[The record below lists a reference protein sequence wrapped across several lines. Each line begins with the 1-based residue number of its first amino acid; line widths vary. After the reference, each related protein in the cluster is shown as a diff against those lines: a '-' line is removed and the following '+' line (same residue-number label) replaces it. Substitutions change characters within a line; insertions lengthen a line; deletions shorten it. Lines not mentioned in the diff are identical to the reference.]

1 MRPTLPGATRPG
13 DALGATRTPPGATH
27 VAAPAPGVSLDEPTP
42 GPGETL
48 HAFPVPLS
56 PQGPS
61 PPGAPEP
68 TPSTERTTLR
78 ERASAAI
85 SGLDR
90 TAISNSA
97 GSRPSLEETLPRTGD
112 PRKINRFAVLRQIG
126 AGGMGVVYAG
136 YDEELDR
143 RVAIKVVRE
152 DMVASQGRS
161 RMLREAKAM
170 AKVSH
175 PNVVQ
180 VYEVGEFAGQV
191 FVAMEFVKGTTLA
204 EWLTAEE
211 RAWEEVLEMYLQ
223 AGRGLAA
230 AHRQGLVHRDF
241 KPDNVLVGADG
252 RARVLDF
259 GLARAE
265 NQRAPELD
273 SAQVRVSPPSSAL
286 STSLTMAGA
295 IMGTPAFMSPEQH
308 LGEPTDV
315 RSDQFSFCVAL
326 YGALYGHAPFEG
338 LTLMELSENVIEGQL
353 RPPPAGTPVP
363 AWVFE
368 ALRTGLATAPDDRH
382 PSMDTLLAALTPDQV
397 TMSRRRW
404 QWPATLVGVSML
416 AVLLTL
422 LVVGDTAP
430 TGADLEAIERLTLAA
445 RDAAGRMQWVYPTPE
460 DPRDTAYN
468 RVVLLE
474 NLGGAATG
482 PAFAAATGL
491 RSEFAEGLVV
501 LGDRYFDDP
510 QSRPYARD
518 YYVQA
523 LVFMPTDARA
533 SERSGVTLG
542 QIGDLQVRAAQG
554 EFGDAELDAAEPL
567 RILADPDRIRAH
579 DSALAFAH
587 DVARGSALG
596 REHAT
601 TVFRKSGLLTP
612 AELEPTAAPP
622 VVAIA
627 EPPPVTPDPS
637 IIVDAPVTE
646 EPLPTRLERDRR
658 LKLKPV
664 DDTKTAPPPEPE
676 PEPPAASDPDASRA
690 LSDQASTAR
699 RRGETESAEA
709 LYNQALD
716 LWNSNAAALI
726 GLSDIHFE
734 RGDFDRAVKY
744 AEKGVRADASAENL
758 IRLGDSY
765 FKVFRYSDAQQRY
778 QRAAALGHPRAE
790 ERLARVREKLGG

>member
-1 MRPTLPGATRPG
+1 MSSSDEVVHPLALQAT
-13 DALGATRTPPGATH
+13 D
-27 VAAPAPGVSLDEPTP
+27 VM
-42 GPGETL
+42 
-48 HAFPVPLS
+48 
-56 PQGPS
+56 
-61 PPGAPEP
+61 
-68 TPSTERTTLR
+68 
-78 ERASAAI
+78 
-85 SGLDR
+85 
-90 TAISNSA
+90 
-97 GSRPSLEETLPRTGD
+97 PSLEFRHPDHPDHPGGPDGDSSGTGD
-112 PRKINRFAVLRQIG
+112 DTLDPNRSEPAAFAARRDREPRVPGVPVPEDSAHAIRKNLLRQKLFSRRRAAPVTFGRFKVLDVIG
-126 AGGMGVVYAG
+126 QGGMGIVYAC
-136 YDEELDR
+136 YDDQLER
-143 RVAIKVVRE
+143 KVAVKVLLGKTFQNVDIAR
-152 DMVASQGRS
+152 ARL
-161 RMLREAKAM
+161 LREAQAM
-170 AKVSH
+170 ARLSH

-180 VYEVGEFAGQV
+180 VFEAGEFDDV
-191 FVAMEFVKGTTLA
+191 VYLAMEYIEGRDLRT
-204 EWLTAEE
+204 WLGV
-211 RAWEEVLEMYLQ
+211 RARSWREIVAVFLQ
-223 AGRGLAA
+223 AGHGLAA
-230 AHRQGLVHRDF
+230 AHEAGVIHRDF
-241 KPDNVLVGADG
+241 KPDNVLVGDDG
-252 RARVLDF
+252 RVRVLDF
-259 GLARAE
+259 GLARPAAGDE
-265 NQRAPELD
+265 TEEYIAD
-273 SAQVRVSPPSSAL
+273 GAAHSSHKI
-286 STSLTMAGA
+286 TLTKVGA
-295 IMGTPAFMSPEQH
+295 YIGTPAYMSPEQH
-308 LGEPTDV
+308 LCQPADA

-338 LTLMELSENVIEGQL
+338 LTLMELSENVIEGRL

-422 LVVGDTAP
+422 LVVGGTAP